1 MAAPALNVTNSKA
14 QIGLGSIL
22 SIGPAA
28 SAAGGPPTFVQVGE
42 VTSVKPSGQKR
53 NIVKY
58 NTTDRLNTQKR
69 AGVQD
74 AGSTALEIARV
85 STDAGQIAL
94 AAAATDPTGQ
104 PYLFQV
110 TLYPNAADGQV
121 NNGDVIQCAAVVSE
135 YNPFTGIT
143 AEGLISMMVTLEQE
157 TPWAVT
163 TPGA

>member
-1 MAAPALNVTNSKA
+1 MPLPPLNVTNSKA
-14 QIGLGSIL
+14 AIGLGAVL

-28 SAAGGPPTFVQVGE
+28 SATGAAVYVPVGE

-53 NIVKY
+53 NVVKY

-74 AGSTALEIARV
+74 AGTTALEIARV
-85 STDAGQIAL
+85 TTDAGQIAL
-94 AAAATDPTGQ
+94 QAAVSDPTGQ

-110 TLYPNAADGQV
+110 QQYPNTEQGQTAT
-121 NNGDVIQCAAVVSE
+121 GDLLGCAAIVSE
-135 YNPFTGIT
+135 YNPFTGFT
-143 AEGLISMMVTLEQE
+143 AEGLISSTATLEQV
-157 TPWAVT
+157 TPWTVI

>member
-1 MAAPALNVTNSKA
+1 MPLPALTATNSKA
-14 QIGLGSIL
+14 QIGLGSII

-28 SAAGGPPTFVQVGE
+28 SASGGSPVYVKIGE
-42 VTSVKPSGQKR
+42 VTSIKPGGQKR
-53 NIVKY
+53 NVVKY

-85 STDAGQIAL
+85 VDDAGQIAL
-94 AAAATDPTGQ
+94 AAAANDPTGQ

-110 TLYPNAADGQV
+110 TLYPNTSDGQV
-121 NNGDVIQCAAVVSE
+121 ATGDVIGCAAIVSE

-143 AEGLISMMVTLEQE
+143 AEGLISMAVTLEQE
-157 TPWAVT
+157 TPWTVT
-163 TPGA
+163 TAGA